1 MKESKKFAVKVAGVA
16 AIAALT
22 VVSAFADSRHRNE
35 TNDRYEG
42 RGGYDRNDSRERR
55 SVTSQG
61 RISNL
66 SRYRDGYR
74 VQLDRGSQWYY
85 VPQHALRGRG
95 GRGIDLRVGVDIR
108 FGGYYGNDGWFNVD
122 SCDYVGDG
130 GYYDDGYYGDRYG
143 GRTLSGVVQ
152 RVDFRRGE
160 VLVRD
165 SHGRQVLVEMRRG
178 GRNNRGVDLSDLR
191 RGDRVSFSGS
201 WEGRGR
207 FEAYRIE
214 GVRSGRW

>member
-22 VVSAFADSRHRNE
+22 VVSAFAETRHRNE

-74 VQLDRGSQWYY
+74 VQLDRGNQWYY
-85 VPQHALRGRG
+85 VPQHALRGRN
-95 GRGIDLRVGVDIR
+95 GRGIDLRVGIDIS

-130 GYYDDGYYGDRYG
+130 YNDNGYYGDRYG
-143 GRTLSGVVQ
+143 ARTLSGVVQ
-152 RVDFRRGE
+152 RVDYRSGQ
-160 VLVRD
+160 VMLRD
-165 SHGRQVLVEMRRG
+165 SNSGRQVCVEMRRN
-178 GRNNRGVDLSDLR
+178 RNSRGVDLSDLR
-191 RGDRVSFSGS
+191 RGDRVSFAGTWVS
-201 WEGRGR
+201 RGT
-207 FEAYRIE
+207 FEAHRIE
-214 GVRSGRW
+214 GVRSGR